1 MSKEPKICPALL
13 ATVTEAAPKRLVRK
27 LDNNPQLA
35 RRWLWQIVSATD
47 EQEVL
52 QVTTDKGECVTLPLT
67 TLAKIEQVQCSCL
80 LAPRCLHILAVLSQL
95 QIADAE
101 LATETAGSSAAADSS
116 GSSAAVDSSDSSAA
130 VDSSSKAALT
140 DKAEA
145 ASTFSEKEIQS
156 ARATFETG
164 AQILSAGIPGSG
176 PLLQA
181 NLLRV
186 IHSCRTDGLHR
197 LATASLRVLQDIQ
210 KYRAESP
217 LFHLSDYTNNLQE
230 LLEVAHKIA
239 NGREGNEALRGT
251 ARRKYE
257 AVGSLI
263 LTGLLCEPILT
274 DSGYAGVCTY
284 LIDSKGQVFTLSDVM
299 PGDSSR
305 VRPAYAAPISVGD
318 VSLAH
323 KYLCRQGL
331 LLQEATASSD
341 GRLGHGKKTKSAR
354 RKQTAW
360 TDEDVAHLWQEEL
373 ASQLEAICIEAQKP
387 LLQRNAGWNFI
398 YVEGTIVGVQPS
410 ALLLNVQGK
419 VLRCVVPNEDEQL
432 PYNENFRQLGRRLG
446 LQLRAVGR
454 VRLWQRST
462 IELLAI
468 GLGSCANE
476 QEQMSLPEKWNGRV
490 NLGYERLQG
499 LHFAK
504 SKKESKGLFL
514 PEMAAAQPDP
524 LHVLTRRLRRMAL
537 GGRATL
543 PPEAAQEIERE
554 RAKLQK
560 QLLPTGGRLL
570 GQLLIRAHGSERTIA
585 GVKQVEPIEL
595 AKTWLA
601 ATIYTQSAKLDLNR
615 KLWLT

>member
-35 RRWLWQIVSATD
+35 RRWLWQNISAADD
-47 EQEVL
+47 EQEKL

-95 QIADAE
+95 QIADADE
-101 LATETAGSSAAADSS
+101 ADNAVASAGSTNIA
-116 GSSAAVDSSDSSAA
+116 GETVK
-130 VDSSSKAALT
+130 SKAT
-140 DKAEA
+140 DH
-145 ASTFSEKEIQS
+145 TFSEKEIQS

-601 ATIYTQSAKLDLNR
+601 ATIYTQSAKLELNR